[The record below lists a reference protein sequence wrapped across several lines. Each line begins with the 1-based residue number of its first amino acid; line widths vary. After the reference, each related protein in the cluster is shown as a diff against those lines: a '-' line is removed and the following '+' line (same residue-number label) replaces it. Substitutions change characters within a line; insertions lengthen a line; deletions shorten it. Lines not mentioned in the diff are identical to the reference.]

1 MSEISRE
8 WNESSGRR
16 RAAPY
21 IRVSASQQEA
31 YSLDEQRD
39 ALLRFAEESGHDVVD
54 RYEDTGGYPEEG
66 EEIA

>member
-8 WNESSGRR
+8 PNES
-16 RAAPY
+16 
-21 IRVSASQQEA
+21 